1 VEPAPQPGYTTRM
14 DENKFPYPDDEQETI
29 SPDVAGAKE
38 KPLRP
43 GEAVAREE
51 DIYGDTTADENR
63 EDQRDMH
70 GGTAD
75 DIV

>member
-1 VEPAPQPGYTTRM
+1 M
-14 DENKFPYPDDEQETI
+14 SDERFPYEDDETETI
-29 SPDVAGAKE
+29 SPDVATSDE

-51 DIYGDTTADENR
+51 DKYGETTADENR

-70 GGTAD
+70 GGTPD

>member
-1 VEPAPQPGYTTRM
+1 M
-14 DENKFPYPDDEQETI
+14 NENHFPFPDDEDETI
-29 SPDVAGAKE
+29 SPDVATAKE
-38 KPLRP
+38 KPLPP

-51 DIYGDTTADENR
+51 DKYGETTADENR

-70 GGTAD
+70 RGTPD

>member
-1 VEPAPQPGYTTRM
+1 M
-14 DENKFPYPDDEQETI
+14 NDDKFPYPDDEEETI
-29 SPDVAGAKE
+29 SPDVASDKE

-43 GEAVAREE
+43 GDAVAREE
-51 DIYGDTTADENR
+51 DIYSDSTADENR

>member
-1 VEPAPQPGYTTRM
+1 MNE
-14 DENKFPYPDDEQETI
+14 DKFPYPDDEEETI
-29 SPDVAGAKE
+29 SPDVASKTE

-63 EDQRDMH
+63 DDQRDMH
-70 GGTAD
+70 SGTAD